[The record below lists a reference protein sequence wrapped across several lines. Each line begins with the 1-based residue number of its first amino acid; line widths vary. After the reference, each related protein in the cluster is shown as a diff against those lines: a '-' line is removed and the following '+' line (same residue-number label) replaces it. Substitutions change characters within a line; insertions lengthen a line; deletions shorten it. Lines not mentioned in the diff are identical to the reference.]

1 MLEIFFGYVPL
12 PMERQL
18 VKLWHGCSES
28 MLKWPSHFHV
38 DMSRGAPHLGILYCL
53 QLGNMAIYVW
63 LKLICDRTREQF
75 CSFQRQRKFINCS
88 ANSCLPEVLE
98 NWKPWSI

>member
-1 MLEIFFGYVPL
+1 MLICPEVP
-12 PMERQL
+12 
-18 VKLWHGCSES
+18 HT
-28 MLKWPSHFHV
+28 
-38 DMSRGAPHLGILYCL
+38 LGFSTVCNLETCL
-53 QLGNMAIYVW
+53 YVW

-88 ANSCLPEVLE
+88 ANSCLPEMLE